1 MTDDEREHRTDG
13 ASGNGRDT
21 GDARDVGDEEDHRP
35 RYRGLT
41 QRVAAA
47 APGTAL
53 ERLRD
58 WLPTPARADAFPV
71 SVQRRGAFSPDRLLA
86 SLFVLLGTGGI
97 LLALGYA
104 RILTFPAPLRGWALW
119 AVYVGLW
126 AFVGIYAIATCIWS
140 VEALV
145 ARRYDPPPLVYGP
158 EDVQVRILTIAAEDV
173 VQTTVDALPER
184 LDDRHV
190 IAEDP
195 IEVDGATVHVV
206 PDGFACEATDK
217 GRALEWARRNVACD
231 REWVL
236 FLDEDTIVTDF
247 PGLPDADIAQF
258 QEWPMYTGS
267 LVTYWAEVLRMGYQ
281 TELRAFA
288 RLSVPLYAWGGGI
301 AVRQSVEDDV
311 TWNYETLIEDTVFA
325 WLATEQGYDYEVL
338 DTKFR
343 NQAPPSLGEMVA
355 QRRRWISGSLARE
368 DLLPLPY
375 RVLYVLRNVAWAFS
389 PLSPFLVAFAGLL
402 PETVPGVGP
411 LRALGV
417 AMLLFTFVWVW
428 RGWRYYEGPSLRT
441 LPVFLL
447 NPVVVALHS
456 LGAAYGLV
464 SPAEEFQ
471 ATEKE

>member
-1 MTDDEREHRTDG
+1 M
-13 ASGNGRDT
+13 
-21 GDARDVGDEEDHRP
+21 
-35 RYRGLT
+35 
-41 QRVAAA
+41 
-47 APGTAL
+47 
-53 ERLRD
+53 
-58 WLPTPARADAFPV
+58 LPPP
-71 SVQRRGAFSPDRLLA
+71 
-86 SLFVLLGTGGI
+86 LGEWI
-97 LLALGYA
+97 
-104 RILTFPAPLRGWALW
+104 LW

-126 AFVGIYAIATCIWS
+126 SFVGIYAAATCIWS
-140 VEALV
+140 VEALL
-145 ARRYDPPPLVYGP
+145 AQRYDSPPLVYGP
-158 EDVQVRILTIAAEDV
+158 EDVQVRVLTIAAEDV
-173 VQTTVDALPER
+173 VQATVDALPER

-190 IAEDP
+190 IAEEP
-195 IEVDGATVHVV
+195 IDIGGATVHVV

-236 FLDEDTIVTDF
+236 FLDEDTIVTEF
-247 PGLPDADIAQF
+247 PGLPDADITQF

-325 WLATEQGYDYEVL
+325 WLATERG
-338 DTKFR
+338 TTTR
-343 NQAPPSLGEMVA
+343 CWTRSSGTRH
-355 QRRRWISGSLARE
+355 RRRWRRWSPSAGAGCPARWRARTSSRCTTGGCTCSGTWRGRSRRCRRSWSRSPACCPRRCPASACSAHSGSL
-368 DLLPLPY
+368 
-375 RVLYVLRNVAWAFS
+375 
-389 PLSPFLVAFAGLL
+389 
-402 PETVPGVGP
+402 
-411 LRALGV
+411 
-417 AMLLFTFVWVW
+417 MLLFTFVWVW